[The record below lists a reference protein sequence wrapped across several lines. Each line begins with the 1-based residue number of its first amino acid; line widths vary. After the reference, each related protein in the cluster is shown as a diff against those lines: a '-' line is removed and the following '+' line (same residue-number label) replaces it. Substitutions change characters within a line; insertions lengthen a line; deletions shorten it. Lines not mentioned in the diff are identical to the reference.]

1 VRGWPRNDTDDHGM
15 GFRVVLVLSAA
26 VLVIVID
33 ARSAGWAEFARG
45 GGHGMTRMITEMG
58 IGRARAQRSGARYRN
73 RCARC
78 GDGARRGGPR
88 NTRMTRKGDRGWRD
102 RGDRAW
108 LGILCGRWF
117 WGRMV
122 GRAFVGV
129 CDGGCV

>member
-1 VRGWPRNDTDDHGM
+1 
-15 GFRVVLVLSAA
+15 
-26 VLVIVID
+26 
-33 ARSAGWAEFARG
+33 
-45 GGHGMTRMITEMG
+45 MTRMITEMG

-73 RCARC
+73 RCALC
-78 GDGARRGGPR
+78 GVGRVCARGWPRNDTDDHGMGFRVVLVLVLSAAVLVIVIDARAVGMARIGGPR